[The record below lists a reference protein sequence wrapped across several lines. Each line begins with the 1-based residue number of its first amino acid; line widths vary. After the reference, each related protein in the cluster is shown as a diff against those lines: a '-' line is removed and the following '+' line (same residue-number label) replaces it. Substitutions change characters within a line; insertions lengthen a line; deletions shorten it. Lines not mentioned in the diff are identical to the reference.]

1 MSATSPIQQNKRDA
15 RIRRLKTSGIPGMY
29 KVLSSLVISLLTLT
43 LFYAPAVADGSKP
56 FLLGMSAAFTG
67 PSKGLGIEL
76 YRGSK
81 AYFDQINTQGGVNG
95 RKIIIKFMDDGYNPE
110 PAIRNT
116 IKLVEKEKV
125 DCLFNYVGT
134 PTVTRV
140 LPVIKHFNSQEP
152 EFLFFPFTGAQPQRE
167 FPYEDYV
174 FNLRAS
180 YRQETWGLVHNLY
193 MVGRTRIAVFYQ
205 ADAYGRSGWDGIRK
219 ALTEKDLSIV
229 SEATYRRGAS
239 FNQSMKE
246 QVQILKRGKP
256 DAIIAV
262 GAYEACAA
270 FIRDARDAGVEIPIC
285 NLSFVG
291 SENMLD
297 LLDKLEKE
305 TGKNY
310 TSELINS
317 QTVPS
322 YEDTS
327 LPAVRE
333 YREAMSSNP
342 PPPEGFGKGYQPLK
356 YSFISFE
363 GYLNA
368 KVMARILERVTQ
380 PQYQHNIYAAT
391 LSIRNLDIGIGTD
404 VNFGRG
410 KHQGLD
416 EVYYSKVSDGKFV
429 PLNDWKRWSK

>member
-1 MSATSPIQQNKRDA
+1 MNKN
-15 RIRRLKTSGIPGMY
+15 
-29 KVLSSLVISLLTLT
+29 LSSLIIILLTLT
-43 LFYAPAVADGSKP
+43 LFCSSAEAKKAKP

-81 AYFDQINTQGGVNG
+81 VFFDQVNAKGGVNG
-95 RKIIIKFMDDGYNPE
+95 RKIFIKAMDDGYNPE

-116 IKLVEKEKV
+116 IKLVEQDRV

-140 LPVIKHFNSQEP
+140 LPVIKHFNSQTP

-167 FPYEDYV
+167 FPYEEYV

-193 MVGRTRIAVFYQ
+193 MIGRTRIAVFYQ

-219 ALTEKDLSIV
+219 ALREKNLNIIAES
-229 SEATYRRGAS
+229 TYHRGAS
-239 FNQSMKE
+239 FDDSMKK
-246 QVQILKRGKP
+246 QVEIIKRGKP
-256 DAIIAV
+256 DAIISV

-270 FIRDARDAGVEIPIC
+270 FVRDARDAGLDVPIC

-291 SENMLD
+291 SENMLS
-297 LLDKLEKE
+297 LLAKLEKK
-305 TGKNY
+305 TGY
-310 TSELINS
+310 TYTADLINS

-322 YEDTS
+322 YEDLS

-333 YREAMSSNP
+333 YRKAMDGNQ
-342 PPPEGFGKGYQPLK
+342 PPPEGFGQDYQPQK

-368 KVMARILERVTQ
+368 KVMTSILERMTE
-380 PQYQHNIYAAT
+380 PQYQNNLYAAT

-404 VNFGRG
+404 INFGRG

-416 EVYYSKVSDGKFV
+416 VVYYTTVSDGKFV
-429 PLNDWKRWSK
+429 PLIDWKRWSK

>member
-1 MSATSPIQQNKRDA
+1 MHKASFF
-15 RIRRLKTSGIPGMY
+15 
-29 KVLSSLVISLLTLT
+29 LVMFLLTISLLC
-43 LFYAPAVADGSKP
+43 APAAAGQSKP

-81 AYFDQINTQGGVNG
+81 AYFDRINEQGGVNG
-95 RKIIIKFMDDGYNPE
+95 RKIVIKFMDDGYNPE

-116 IKLVEKEKV
+116 IKLIEKDQV

-152 EFLFFPFTGAQPQRE
+152 ELLFFPFTGAQPQRE
-167 FPYEDYV
+167 FPYEEYV

-193 MVGRTRIAVFYQ
+193 MVGRKHIAVFYQ

-219 ALTEKDLSIV
+219 ALAEKDLTIV
-229 SEATYRRGAS
+229 AEATYRRGAS
-239 FNQSMKE
+239 FTESMKN
-246 QVQILKRGKP
+246 QVEILKRGNP
-256 DAIIAV
+256 DAIISI

-270 FIRDARDAGVEIPIC
+270 FIRDARDSGMDIPIC

-291 SENMLD
+291 SENMLS
-297 LLDKLEKE
+297 LLDGLEKK

-310 TSELINS
+310 TAELINS

-327 LPAVRE
+327 LAAVRE
-333 YREAMSSNP
+333 YREDMAKNP
-342 PPPEGFGKGYQPLK
+342 PPPEGFGKDYQPLK

-368 KVMARILERVTQ
+368 KVMASILERVTRRR
-380 PQYQHNIYAAT
+380 YQSNIYAAT

-404 VNFGRG
+404 INFGRG

-416 EVYYSKVSDGKFV
+416 EVYYSTVSDGKFV

>member
-1 MSATSPIQQNKRDA
+1 
-15 RIRRLKTSGIPGMY
+15 MY
-29 KVLSSLVISLLTLT
+29 KALSTLVLLLLTSLLLCPSAAAKKQKT
-43 LFYAPAVADGSKP
+43 

-76 YRGSK
+76 YRGST
-81 AYFDQINTQGGVNG
+81 AYFNHINSQGGIDG
-95 RKIIIKFMDDGYNPE
+95 RKVVIKFMDDGYNPE

-116 IKLVEKEKV
+116 IKLVEKDEV
-125 DCLFNYVGT
+125 DCLFDYVGT

-140 LPVIKHFNSQEP
+140 LPVVKHFNSHEP
-152 EFLFFPFTGAQPQRE
+152 EYLFFPFTGAQPQRE
-167 FPYEDYV
+167 FPYDEYV

-193 MVGRTRIAVFYQ
+193 MIGRHRVAVFYQ

-219 ALTEKDLSIV
+219 ALKEKDLGIV
-229 SEATYRRGAS
+229 AETTYRRGAS
-239 FNQSMKE
+239 FNESMHE
-246 QVQILKRGKP
+246 QVEIIKKGKP
-256 DAIIAV
+256 DAIISV

-270 FIRDARDAGVEIPIC
+270 FVRDARDAGINVPIC

-291 SENMLD
+291 SENMLE
-297 LLDKLEKE
+297 LLDGLNRE
-305 TGKNY
+305 TGKDY
-310 TSELINS
+310 TSNLINS

-333 YREAMSSNP
+333 YREAMAKNP
-342 PPPEGFGKGYQPLK
+342 PPPEGFAKGYTPLQ

-363 GYLNA
+363 GFLNA
-368 KVMARILERVTQ
+368 KVMSKILERVSM
-380 PQYQHNIYAAT
+380 PQYEGNIYAAT

-416 EVYYSKVSDGKFV
+416 EVYYTTVSDGKFV
-429 PLNDWKRWSK
+429 PLKDWMRWSK

>member
-1 MSATSPIQQNKRDA
+1 
-15 RIRRLKTSGIPGMY
+15 
-29 KVLSSLVISLLTLT
+29 
-43 LFYAPAVADGSKP
+43 
-56 FLLGMSAAFTG
+56 MSAAFTG

-81 AYFDQINTQGGVNG
+81 AYFDQINAQGGVNG
-95 RKIIIKFMDDGYNPE
+95 HKIAIKFMDDGYNPE

-116 IKLVEKEKV
+116 IKLVEKDHV

-140 LPVIKHFNSQEP
+140 LPVIKHFNAQKP
-152 EFLFFPFTGAQPQRE
+152 VYLFFPFTGAQPQRE

-193 MVGRTRIAVFYQ
+193 MIGRHRIAVFYQ
-205 ADAYGRSGWDGIRK
+205 ADAYGRSGWDGVRK
-219 ALTEKDLSIV
+219 ALHEKGSNIV
-229 SEATYRRGAS
+229 AETTYRRGAS
-239 FNQSMKE
+239 FSDSMHE
-246 QVQILKRGKP
+246 QVEIIKKGKP
-256 DAIIAV
+256 DAIISI

-270 FIRDARDAGVEIPIC
+270 FIRDARDAGIDTPIC

-291 SENMLD
+291 SENMLE
-297 LLDKLEKE
+297 LLDSITQKN
-305 TGKNY
+305 GKNY
-310 TSELINS
+310 TADLINS

-322 YEDTS
+322 YEDVS

-333 YREAMSSNP
+333 YRKAMAKKP
-342 PPPEGFGKGYQPLK
+342 LPPEGFGKNYNPQQF
-356 YSFISFE
+356 SFISFE
-363 GYLNA
+363 GFLNA
-368 KVMARILERVTQ
+368 KVMAHILERVSM
-380 PQYQHNIYAAT
+380 PQYQNNIYAAT

-416 EVYYSKVSDGKFV
+416 EVYYTTISNGKSV
-429 PLNDWKRWSK
+429 PLKNWKRWNK

>member
-1 MSATSPIQQNKRDA
+1 MHKALSTLALLLLTFV
-15 RIRRLKTSGIPGMY
+15 L
-29 KVLSSLVISLLTLT
+29 LSS
-43 LFYAPAVADGSKP
+43 PASAGKHNT

-76 YRGSK
+76 YRGST
-81 AYFDQINTQGGVNG
+81 AYFNHINAQGGING
-95 RKIIIKFMDDGYNPE
+95 HKVVIKFLDDGYNPE

-116 IKLVEKEKV
+116 IKLVEKDKV
-125 DCLFNYVGT
+125 TALFNYVGT

-167 FPYEDYV
+167 FPYEEYV

-193 MVGRTRIAVFYQ
+193 MIGRHRIAVFYQ

-219 ALTEKDLSIV
+219 ALKEKDLDIV
-229 SEATYRRGAS
+229 AETTYRRGAS
-239 FNQSMKE
+239 FNDSMQE
-246 QVQILKRGKP
+246 QVEIIKKGNP
-256 DAIIAV
+256 DAIISV

-270 FIRDARDAGVEIPIC
+270 FVRDARDAGIDVPIC

-291 SENMLD
+291 SENMLE
-297 LLDKLEKE
+297 LLDDLSRSS
-305 TGKNY
+305 GKDY
-310 TSELINS
+310 TRDLVNS

-333 YREAMSSNP
+333 YREAMAKNP
-342 PPPEGFGKGYQPLK
+342 PPPEGFGKDYTPLEF
-356 YSFISFE
+356 SFISFE
-363 GYLNA
+363 GFLNA
-368 KVMARILERVTQ
+368 KVMAKILEKVSM
-380 PQYQHNIYAAT
+380 PQYEGNIYSAT

-404 VNFGRG
+404 INFGRG

-416 EVYYSKVSDGKFV
+416 EVYYTTVSDGKFV
-429 PLNDWKRWSK
+429 PLKNWMRWNK

>member
-1 MSATSPIQQNKRDA
+1 MHKALST
-15 RIRRLKTSGIPGMY
+15 L
-29 KVLSSLVISLLTLT
+29 VLLLLTSLLLCS
-43 LFYAPAVADGSKP
+43 PATADKHNT

-76 YRGSK
+76 YRGST
-81 AYFDQINTQGGVNG
+81 AYFNHINAQGGING
-95 RKIIIKFMDDGYNPE
+95 HNIVIKFLDDGYNPE

-116 IKLVEKEKV
+116 IKLVEKDKV
-125 DCLFNYVGT
+125 TALFNYVGT

-152 EFLFFPFTGAQPQRE
+152 EYLFFPFTGAQPQRE
-167 FPYEDYV
+167 FPYEEYV

-193 MVGRTRIAVFYQ
+193 MVGRHRIAVFYQ

-219 ALTEKDLSIV
+219 ALKEKDLDLV
-229 SEATYRRGAS
+229 AETTYRRGAS
-239 FNQSMKE
+239 FNDSMQE
-246 QVQILKRGKP
+246 QVEIIKKGNP
-256 DAIIAV
+256 DAIISV

-270 FIRDARDAGVEIPIC
+270 FVRDARDAGIDVPIC

-291 SENMLD
+291 SENMLE
-297 LLDKLEKE
+297 LLDDLSRSA
-305 TGKNY
+305 GKDY
-310 TSELINS
+310 TRDLVNS

-333 YREAMSSNP
+333 YREAMAKNP
-342 PPPEGFGKGYQPLK
+342 PPPEGFGKDYTPLEF
-356 YSFISFE
+356 SFISFE
-363 GYLNA
+363 GFLNA
-368 KVMARILERVTQ
+368 KVMAKILEKVSM
-380 PQYQHNIYAAT
+380 PQYEGNIYSAT
-391 LSIRNLDIGIGTD
+391 LSIRNLDIGIGTEI
-404 VNFGRG
+404 NFGRG

-416 EVYYSKVSDGKFV
+416 EVYYTTVSDGKFV
-429 PLNDWKRWSK
+429 PLKNWTRWSK

>member
-1 MSATSPIQQNKRDA
+1 MGCEDHTAE
-15 RIRRLKTSGIPGMY
+15 TSGIPGMY
-29 KVLSSLVISLLTLT
+29 NALSSLVISLLTLT
-43 LFYAPAVADGSKP
+43 IFCTPAAAENLKP

-81 AYFDQINTQGGVNG
+81 AYFDQINAQGGVNG
-95 RKIIIKFMDDGYNPE
+95 HRIVIKFMDDGYNPE

-116 IKLVEKEKV
+116 IKLVEQEKV

-140 LPVIKHFNSQEP
+140 LPVIKHFNSKEP

-219 ALTEKDLSIV
+219 ALAEKSLTIA

-239 FNQSMKE
+239 FHDSMEE
-246 QVQILKRGKP
+246 QVKILKKGKP

-270 FIRDARDAGVEIPIC
+270 FIRDARDAGVDIPIC

-297 LLDKLEKE
+297 LLYKLEKE
-305 TGKNY
+305 RGKNY

-327 LPAVRE
+327 LAAVRE
-333 YREAMSSNP
+333 YRDAMAHNP
-342 PPPEGFGKGYQPLK
+342 PPPEGFGKGYHPQK

-368 KVMARILERVTQ
+368 KVMAHILERVTL
-380 PQYQHNIYAAT
+380 PQYKNNIYAAT

-404 VNFGRG
+404 ISFGRG

-416 EVYYSKVSDGKFV
+416 EVYYTKVSGGKFV
-429 PLNDWKRWSK
+429 PLTDWKRWSK

>member
-1 MSATSPIQQNKRDA
+1 MNKA
-15 RIRRLKTSGIPGMY
+15 
-29 KVLSSLVISLLTLT
+29 LSSLIISLLTLT
-43 LFYAPAVADGSKP
+43 LFCATATADNPKP

-81 AYFDQINTQGGVNG
+81 AYFDQINARGGING
-95 RKIIIKFMDDGYNPE
+95 RRVVIKVMDDGYNPE

-116 IKLVEKEKV
+116 IKLVENEKV

-140 LPVIKHFNSQEP
+140 LPVIKHFNSKKP

-205 ADAYGRSGWDGIRK
+205 ADAYGRSGWDGVRK
-219 ALTEKDLSIV
+219 ALAEMDLSIV

-239 FNQSMKE
+239 FTDSMKE
-246 QVQILKRGKP
+246 QVEILKRGKP

-297 LLDKLEKE
+297 LLYGLENE
-305 TGKNY
+305 NGKDY

-322 YEDTS
+322 YEDTR
-327 LPAVRE
+327 LEAVRE
-333 YREAMSSNP
+333 YRNAMAQNP
-342 PPPEGFGKGYQPLK
+342 PPPEGFSKGYQTQE

-363 GYLNA
+363 GFLNA
-368 KVMARILERVTQ
+368 KVMAHILERMTL
-380 PQYQHNIYAAT
+380 PQYQNNIYAAT
-391 LSIRNLDIGIGTD
+391 LSIRNLDIGIGND
-404 VNFGRG
+404 ISFGRG

-416 EVYYSKVSDGKFV
+416 EVYYTKVSDGKFV
-429 PLNDWKRWSK
+429 PLTDWKRWSK

>member
-1 MSATSPIQQNKRDA
+1 MNKVRLQSA
-15 RIRRLKTSGIPGMY
+15 L
-29 KVLSSLVISLLTLT
+29 LLVISLL
-43 LFYAPAVADGSKP
+43 FFCPAAKAEKSKP
-56 FLLGMSAAFTG
+56 FILGMSAAFTG

-76 YRGSK
+76 YRGSQ
-81 AYFDQINTQGGVNG
+81 AYFNQINANGGING
-95 RKIIIKFMDDGYNPE
+95 HKVMIQYYDDGYNPL

-116 IKLVEKEKV
+116 IKLVEKEDV
-125 DCLFNYVGT
+125 TCLFDYVGT

-140 LPVIKHFNSQEP
+140 LPVVKHFNSKKP
-152 EFLFFPFTGAQPQRE
+152 IYLFFPFTGAQPQRE
-167 FPYEDYV
+167 FPYEEYV

-193 MVGRTRIAVFYQ
+193 MIGRNRIAILYQ

-219 ALTEKDLSIV
+219 ALTEKELNIAA
-229 SEATYRRGAS
+229 EATYKRGAN
-239 FNQSMKE
+239 FNDSMKK
-246 QVQILKRGKP
+246 QVEILAAAKP
-256 DAIIAV
+256 DAIISV

-270 FIRDARDAGVEIPIC
+270 FIRDARDAGLNIPIC

-291 SENMLD
+291 SENMLNI
-297 LLDKLEKE
+297 LQKLQDQ

-310 TSELINS
+310 TDNLITS

-333 YREAMSSNP
+333 YRKAMTENP
-342 PPPEGFGKGYQPLK
+342 PKAPEGFEKAYDPLEF
-356 YSFISFE
+356 SFISFE

-368 KVMARILERVTQ
+368 KVMSKILEKLTMR
-380 PQYQHNIYAAT
+380 QYQGNIYAAT
-391 LSIRNLDIGIGTD
+391 LSIRNLDIGIGTP
-404 VNFGRG
+404 VSFGRG

-416 EVYYSKVSDGKFV
+416 EVYYTTVSDGKFI
-429 PLNDWKRWSK
+429 PLKNWKRWSK

>member
-1 MSATSPIQQNKRDA
+1 
-15 RIRRLKTSGIPGMY
+15 MY
-29 KVLSSLVISLLTLT
+29 KALSTLALLLLTSLLLCPS
-43 LFYAPAVADGSKP
+43 AAAEKQKP

-81 AYFDQINTQGGVNG
+81 AYFDQINAKGGING
-95 RKIIIKFMDDGYNPE
+95 RKIVIKFMDDGYNPE

-116 IKLVEKEKV
+116 IKLVEKDHV

-140 LPVIKHFNSQEP
+140 LPVIKHFNSKEP
-152 EFLFFPFTGAQPQRE
+152 EYLFFPFTGAQPQRE
-167 FPYEDYV
+167 FPYEEYV

-193 MVGRTRIAVFYQ
+193 MAGRHRVAVFYQ

-219 ALTEKDLSIV
+219 ALREKGLNIV
-229 SEATYRRGAS
+229 AEATYRRGTS
-239 FNQSMKE
+239 FSDSMHE
-246 QVQILKRGKP
+246 QVEIIKKGKP
-256 DAIIAV
+256 DAIISV

-270 FIRDARDAGVEIPIC
+270 FIRDARDAGIGDPIC

-291 SENMLD
+291 SENMLE
-297 LLDKLEKE
+297 LLDGLGRT

-310 TSELINS
+310 TTDLINS

-327 LPAVRE
+327 LPAVQE
-333 YREAMSSNP
+333 YRKAMTENP
-342 PPPEGFGKGYQPLK
+342 PAPEGFGKGYTPQK
-356 YSFISFE
+356 FSFISFE
-363 GYLNA
+363 GFLNA
-368 KVMARILERVTQ
+368 KVMTRILEQVSM
-380 PQYQHNIYAAT
+380 PQYQGNIYAAT

-416 EVYYSKVSDGKFV
+416 EVYYTTVSNGKFV
-429 PLNDWKRWSK
+429 PLKDWKRWNK

>member
-1 MSATSPIQQNKRDA
+1 
-15 RIRRLKTSGIPGMY
+15 MY
-29 KVLSSLVISLLTLT
+29 KALSSLAISLLTLT
-43 LFYAPAVADGSKP
+43 LFCTAAAADDSKP
-56 FLLGMSAAFTG
+56 FMLGMSAAFTG

-81 AYFDQINTQGGVNG
+81 AYFDQINARGGVNG
-95 RKIIIKFMDDGYNPE
+95 RKIIIKVMDDGYNPE

-116 IKLVEKEKV
+116 IKLVEKDKV

-140 LPVIKHFNSQEP
+140 LPVIKHFNSKEP

-167 FPYEDYV
+167 FPYEEYV

-219 ALTEKDLSIV
+219 ALSEKDLEIV

-239 FNQSMKE
+239 FNESMKE
-246 QVQILKRGKP
+246 QVEILKKGNP

-262 GAYEACAA
+262 GAYAACAA

-291 SENMLD
+291 SENMLG

-305 TGKNY
+305 TGRTY

-327 LPAVRE
+327 LAAVRE
-333 YREAMSSNP
+333 YREAMSNNP
-342 PPPEGFGKGYQPLK
+342 SPPEGFEKDYQPLK

-368 KVMARILERVTQ
+368 IVMARILERVTL
-380 PQYQHNIYAAT
+380 PQYQKNIYAAT

>member
-1 MSATSPIQQNKRDA
+1 MNK
-15 RIRRLKTSGIPGMY
+15 
-29 KVLSSLVISLLTLT
+29 VFSLLVMFLLSIT
-43 LFYAPAVADGSKP
+43 LFCSPAAAQENRP

-81 AYFDQINTQGGVNG
+81 AYFDRINQQGGING
-95 RKIIIKFMDDGYNPE
+95 RKVVIKYMDDGYNPE

-116 IKLVEKEKV
+116 IKLIEKDGV

-152 EFLFFPFTGAQPQRE
+152 EYLFFPFTGAQPQRE
-167 FPYEDYV
+167 FPYEEYV

-193 MVGRTRIAVFYQ
+193 MIGRQRIAVFYQ

-229 SEATYRRGAS
+229 AEATYRRGSS
-239 FNQSMKE
+239 FRESMKE
-246 QVQILKRGKP
+246 QVEIINRGRP

-270 FIRDARDAGVEIPIC
+270 FIRDTRDAGIDVPIC

-291 SENMLD
+291 SENMLG
-297 LLDKLEKE
+297 LLTGLGKK
-305 TGKNY
+305 TGKDY
-310 TSELINS
+310 TESLINS

-327 LPAVRE
+327 LTAVRE
-333 YREAMSSNP
+333 YRELMAENP
-342 PPPEGFGKGYQPLK
+342 PPPEGFGKDYQLQK
-356 YSFISFE
+356 YSFTSFE

-368 KVMARILERVTQ
+368 KVMARILERVTL
-380 PQYQHNIYAAT
+380 PQYQGNIYAAT

-416 EVYYSKVSDGKFV
+416 EVYYSTVSDGKFV
-429 PLNDWKRWSK
+429 PLKDWKRWSK

>member
-1 MSATSPIQQNKRDA
+1 METDGCKTFGVSGMNK
-15 RIRRLKTSGIPGMY
+15 ILPSTIF
-29 KVLSSLVISLLTLT
+29 LILTFLL
-43 LFYAPAVADGSKP
+43 FCPVAQAENPKP

-81 AYFDQINTQGGVNG
+81 VYFDQVNANGGING
-95 RKIIIKFMDDGYNPE
+95 RKIVIKYMDDGYNPE

-116 IKLVEKEKV
+116 IRLEENSMVN
-125 DCLFNYVGT
+125 CLFDYVGT

-140 LPVIKHFNSQEP
+140 LPVIKHFNSQKP
-152 EFLFFPFTGAQPQRE
+152 VYLFFPFTGAQPQRE

-193 MVGRTRIAVFYQ
+193 MAGRERIAVFYQ
-205 ADAYGRSGWDGIRK
+205 ADAYGRSGWSGIRK
-219 ALTEKDLSIV
+219 ALGEKDLKIV
-229 SEATYRRGAS
+229 AEATYRRGAS
-239 FNQSMKE
+239 FHDSMKQ
-246 QVQILKRGKP
+246 QVEIINRSTP

-270 FIRDARDAGVEIPIC
+270 FIRDARDAGLTIPIC

-291 SENMLD
+291 SENMLT
-297 LLDKLEKE
+297 LLTGLQNE

-310 TSELINS
+310 TDNLINS

-333 YREAMSSNP
+333 YRAAMNRNP
-342 PPPEGFGKGYQPLK
+342 PPPEGFGQDYQTLK

-368 KVMARILERVTQ
+368 KVMTKILERVIL
-380 PQYQHNIYAAT
+380 PQYQDNLYAAT
-391 LSIRNLDIGIGTD
+391 LSIRDLDIGIGTD
-404 VNFGRG
+404 INFGRG

-416 EVYYSKVSDGKFV
+416 EVYYTTVSGGKFI
-429 PLNDWKRWSK
+429 PLKSWERWRK